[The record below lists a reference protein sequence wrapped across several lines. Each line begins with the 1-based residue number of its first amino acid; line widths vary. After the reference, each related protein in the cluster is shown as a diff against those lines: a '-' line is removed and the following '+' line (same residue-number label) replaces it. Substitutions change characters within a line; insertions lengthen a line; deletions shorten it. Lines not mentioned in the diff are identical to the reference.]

1 VIHLQNSS
9 SRYGWMSMALHWS
22 ILAVLGVSIWYA
34 YARGFIPREERDLR
48 RAIMVLHFDWSWIA
62 FALVGLRILWKAITP
77 SPQDINQDP
86 RLILAHKLVTGALA
100 WMPVLLVL
108 SGVAAVW
115 AAGRDVQAFGVTL
128 LKGVAERTEFMHDAT
143 EIAHVGLWYLFG
155 ALLALHVGA
164 ALWHH
169 AVKKDVTLR
178 RMMPWGKVD

>member
-1 VIHLQNSS
+1 MIDLKNSP

-22 ILAVLGVSIWYA
+22 ILIVLGISVWYA

-48 RAIMVLHFDWSWIA
+48 RAIMMLHFDWSWVA
-62 FALVGLRILWKAITP
+62 LALVSVRLLWKAMTS
-77 SPQDINQDP
+77 SPQDANHDP

-100 WMPVLLVL
+100 WMPVLLTL
-108 SGVAAVW
+108 TGVAAVW
-115 AAGRDVQAFGVTL
+115 AAERDVQAFGVTL

-169 AVKKDVTLR
+169 VVQKDATLQ
-178 RMMPWGKVD
+178 RMVPWGKVD